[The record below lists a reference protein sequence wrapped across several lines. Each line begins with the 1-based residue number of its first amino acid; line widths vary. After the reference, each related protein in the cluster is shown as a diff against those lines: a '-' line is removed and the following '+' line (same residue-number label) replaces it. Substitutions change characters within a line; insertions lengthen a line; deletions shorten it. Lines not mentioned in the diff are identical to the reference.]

1 MVAKQQS
8 PHFGFTRTSLLP
20 QEEMLELSK
29 KQAKLVIGI
38 PKEVKR
44 FESRVALTPESVE
57 LMVQNGHE
65 LYIESGAG
73 EAANYSDTDYSECG
87 GVIVEAREKIF
98 QCDIVLKV
106 APLTLEDIELLRGN
120 QIVLS
125 ALHFTSQ
132 TESYI
137 RKLMQ
142 KRMTAVAFET
152 LKDADNCYPV
162 IRSMSEIAGIA
173 SVLIAAEYLSN
184 VNQGKG
190 VLLGG
195 VSGIT
200 PAEVVILGAGTA
212 AESAARAALGLG
224 ANIKIFD
231 DAIARLKR
239 IQINL
244 GQRVYTSVFHPKV
257 LEKDLISAD
266 VVIGAVHH
274 GDRGPRYFITEEMVQ
289 KMKEGSVI
297 VDLSI
302 DQGGCVETSKCTS
315 HVDPVFVK
323 HGVTHYCIPNVP
335 SRVARTASIA
345 LSNVF
350 TPLLMEIAEA
360 GGFKK
365 ILREHM
371 GLRHGVYLYNGLLTS
386 RQIGKHF
393 GIPSKDID
401 LLMAAF

>member
-1 MVAKQQS
+1 
-8 PHFGFTRTSLLP
+8 
-20 QEEMLELSK
+20 MLEQNK
-29 KQAKLVIGI
+29 KQAKLIIGI
-38 PKEVKR
+38 PKEVRR

-57 LMVQNGHE
+57 VLVRNGHE
-65 LYIESGAG
+65 IYIETGAG
-73 EAANYSDTDYSECG
+73 EAANYSDQDYSECG
-87 GVIVEAREKIF
+87 GVIVEEKEKIF
-98 QCDIVLKV
+98 QCDIILKI
-106 APLTLEDIELLRGN
+106 APITLENIDLLRGN
-120 QIVLS
+120 QILLS
-125 ALHFTSQ
+125 ALHFTNQ

-142 KRMTAVAFET
+142 KRITAVAFET
-152 LKDADNCYPV
+152 LKDNENCYPV
-162 IRSMSEIAGIA
+162 IRSMSEIAGTA

-184 VNQGKG
+184 VNNGKG
-190 VLLGG
+190 VLFGG
-195 VSGIT
+195 ISGIT

-231 DAIARLKR
+231 ESIGRLRR
-239 IQINL
+239 IQTHL
-244 GQRVYTSVFHPKV
+244 GQSIYTSVYHPRV
-257 LEKDLISAD
+257 LEKDLASAD

-274 GDRGPRYFITEEMVQ
+274 GEHERRYFITEEMVQ
-289 KMKEGSVI
+289 NMKEGAVI

-302 DQGGCVETSKCTS
+302 DQGGCIETSKCMS
-315 HVDPVFVK
+315 HVDPIFVK
-323 HGVTHYCIPNVP
+323 HGVIHYCVPNVP

-350 TPLLMEIAEA
+350 TPLLLEVAES
-360 GGFKK
+360 GGLKR
-365 ILREHM
+365 ILRDHM

>member
-1 MVAKQQS
+1 MGAHQQT
-8 PHFGFTRTSLLP
+8 PYFGFGKTSLLP
-20 QEEMLELSK
+20 QEEMLEQNK
-29 KQAKLVIGI
+29 KQAKLIIGL

-57 LMVQNGHE
+57 VLVRNGHE
-65 LYIESGAG
+65 IFIESGAG
-73 EAANYSDTDYSECG
+73 EAANYTDRDYSECG
-87 GVIVEAREKIF
+87 GVIVEEKEKIF
-98 QCDIVLKV
+98 QCDIILKI
-106 APLTLEDIELLRGN
+106 APITLENIDLLRGN
-120 QIVLS
+120 QILLS
-125 ALHFTSQ
+125 ALHFTNQ

-142 KRMTAVAFET
+142 KRITAVAFET
-152 LKDADNCYPV
+152 LKDKENCYPV
-162 IRSMSEIAGIA
+162 IRSMSEIAGTA

-184 VNQGKG
+184 VNAGKG

-195 VSGIT
+195 ISGIT

-231 DAIARLKR
+231 ESIGRLRR
-239 IQINL
+239 IQTHI
-244 GQRVYTSVFHPKV
+244 GQSLYTSVFHPQV
-257 LEKDLISAD
+257 LEKDLASAD

-274 GDRGPRYFITEEMVQ
+274 GEHDRRHFITEDMVS
-289 KMKEGSVI
+289 KMKEGAVI

-302 DQGGCVETSKCTS
+302 DQGGCIETSRCMS
-315 HVDPVFVK
+315 HVDPIFVK
-323 HGVTHYCIPNVP
+323 HGVIHYCVPNVP

-350 TPLLMEIAEA
+350 TPLLLEVAEA
-360 GGFKK
+360 GGLKR
-365 ILREHM
+365 ILRDHM